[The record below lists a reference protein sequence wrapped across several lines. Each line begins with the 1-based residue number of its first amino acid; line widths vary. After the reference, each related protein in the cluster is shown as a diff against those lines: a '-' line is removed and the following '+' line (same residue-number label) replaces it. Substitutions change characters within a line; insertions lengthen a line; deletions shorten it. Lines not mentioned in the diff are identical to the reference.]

1 MPTDLID
8 LDLDEVSLV
17 GEPANG
23 KKFLIYKSMESGNNM
38 ANTPEEDKKD
48 KPGGTPGTAV
58 AENTVPEPTTSAA
71 PSLVDKST
79 PAPLID
85 KVTKADLEK
94 AVAEERAR
102 FEAREAA
109 LRKELE
115 MEKDIRRKHELIE
128 VAKSEYPALGK
139 PEDTAQVLKQIED
152 SNLPEKARAQVLAS
166 LKQASAIKAEA
177 GRIITKELG
186 HNRTMPGSDT
196 ALGKFY
202 AKVEER
208 IGEIR
213 KSAEGSGKARQAL
226 KSMAVRQISLEYPDL
241 ARDALDEERK
251 LV

>member
-38 ANTPEEDKKD
+38 TNTPEDGKND
-48 KPGGTPGTAV
+48 KPGGTAT
-58 AENTVPEPTTSAA
+58 ETVLPEPNAATT
-71 PSLVDKST
+71 PPLVDKST
-79 PAPLID
+79 TSPLVD

-102 FEAREAA
+102 FEARESD
-109 LRKELE
+109 LRKELQI
-115 MEKDIRRKHELIE
+115 EKDIRRKQELIE
-128 VAKSEYPALGK
+128 VAKSDYLALGK
-139 PEDTAQVLKQIED
+139 PEDTALVLKQIED
-152 SNLPEKARAQVLAS
+152 SNLSDEARAQVLAS

-208 IGEIR
+208 LGEIR
-213 KSAEGSGKARQAL
+213 KSGEGSGKARQAL
-226 KSMAVRQISLEYPDL
+226 KAMAVKQISLEHPDL
-241 ARDALDEERK
+241 ARDALAEERR

>member
-1 MPTDLID
+1 MPMDLID

-23 KKFLIYKSMESGNNM
+23 KKFLIYKSMESENEM
-38 ANTPEEDKKD
+38 TNTPEDGKND
-48 KPGGTPGTAV
+48 KPGGTA
-58 AENTVPEPTTSAA
+58 AEDAVPEPTTATT
-71 PSLVDKST
+71 PPVVDKST
-79 PAPLID
+79 IPQD

-102 FEAREAA
+102 FEARESD
-109 LRKELE
+109 LRKELQI
-115 MEKDIRRKHELIE
+115 EKDIRRKQELIE

-139 PEDTAQVLKQIED
+139 PEDTALVLKQIED
-152 SNLPEKARAQVLAS
+152 SNLPEEARAQVLAS
-166 LKQASAIKAEA
+166 LKQASAIKTEA
-177 GRIITKELG
+177 GRIITKEIG

-208 IGEIR
+208 ISEVR
-213 KSAEGSGKARQAL
+213 KSGEGSGKARQTL
-226 KSMAVRQISLEYPDL
+226 KAMAVKQISLEHPDL
-241 ARDALDEERK
+241 ARDALAEERR